1 MKNNICISHR
11 EDVDGISSAALIKI
25 AFDVN
30 TIVLLDYANM
40 IKTLRNM
47 VSNIY
52 DGTNRI
58 DQLFICDLGL
68 SKKNENEFVKIL
80 KEIIE
85 AKCKVTYIDHH
96 DLDKKILA
104 DLKRNGV
111 KLVHSTDECTSIH
124 IYNKYKRK
132 FSSYS
137 AFLAAAAALTDY
149 LERRPIA
156 SNLVSR
162 FDRQFLMLEAT
173 ALSYMISS
181 SQHDIDFLMKIVDD
195 LSQEKYPHDI
205 EGGFLRAERHAR
217 KVLTVVKS
225 IEDSIRLGKNLAY
238 VQINSEL
245 PSSMVV
251 NFVLGASGKPVA
263 LVYKTKEDINSCII
277 SIRGSNECKVHLG
290 RIVNSLSSTLS
301 GSGGGHEKACGAV
314 IPKEKFS
321 EFIKQ
326 LDKKSR

>member
-1 MKNNICISHR
+1 MSHR
-11 EDVDGISSAALIKI
+11 EDVDGVSSAALIKT

-30 TIVLLDYANM
+30 TIILVDYANM
-40 IKTLRNM
+40 IKTLRSM
-47 VSNIY
+47 VSNIQ
-52 DGTNRI
+52 DGINKV
-58 DQLFICDLGL
+58 DELFICDLGL
-68 SKKNENEFVKIL
+68 SKKNENEFVELL
-80 KEIIE
+80 KELIE

-96 DLDKKILA
+96 DLDKKILS
-104 DLKRNGV
+104 DLKKNGV
-111 KLVHSTDECTSIH
+111 KLVHSIH
-124 IYNKYKRK
+124 IYNKYKKR
-132 FSSYS
+132 FGPYS
-137 AFLAAAAALTDY
+137 AFIAAAAALTDY
-149 LERRPIA
+149 LEKKPIA

-181 SQHDIDFLMKIVDD
+181 SQHDSDFLMNIVDE
-195 LSQEKYPHDI
+195 LSKDKYPHDI
-205 EGGFLRAERHAR
+205 EGGFQRAERHAR
-217 KVLTVVKS
+217 KVLSVVKS
-225 IEDSIRLGKNLAY
+225 IEDSIVMGKNLAH

-263 LVYKTKEDINSCII
+263 LVYKTKEDIKSCII

-290 RIVNSLSSTLS
+290 RIVNNLSAALS

-314 IPKEKFS
+314 IPKDRFS

>member
-1 MKNNICISHR
+1 MKNKICISHK
-11 EDVDGISSAALIKI
+11 EDVDGISSAVLIKT
-25 AFDVN
+25 AFKVN
-30 TIVLLDYANM
+30 TVILVDYANM

-47 VSNIY
+47 VSSIFNSL
-52 DGTNRI
+52 TKI
-58 DQLFICDLGL
+58 DHLFICDLGL
-68 SKKNENEFVKIL
+68 SKKNENEFVQIV
-80 KEIIE
+80 KEMIE

-96 DLDKKILA
+96 DLDKKILLE
-104 DLKRNGV
+104 LKKIGV
-111 KLVHSTDECTSIH
+111 KLLHSTNECTSIH

-137 AFLAAAAALTDY
+137 AFIAAAAALTDY
-149 LERRPIA
+149 LETKPIA

-181 SQHDIDFLMKIVDD
+181 SQHDNDFLMTIVDD
-195 LSQEKYPHDI
+195 LSQKKYPHDI
-205 EGGFLRAERHAR
+205 EGGFLRAEKHAR
-217 KVLTVVKS
+217 KVLSVVKS
-225 IEDSIRLGKNLAY
+225 IENSIVLNKNLAY

-251 NFVLGASGKPVA
+251 NFVLGTSGKPVA
-263 LVYKTKEDINSCII
+263 LVYKTKEEINSCII
-277 SIRGSNECKVHLG
+277 SIRASNECKVHLG
-290 RIVNSLSSTLS
+290 RIVNSLSSALS

-314 IPKEKFS
+314 IPKDKFS
-321 EFIKQ
+321 EFIRQ

>member
-1 MKNNICISHR
+1 MKNKICISHR

-30 TIVLLDYANM
+30 TVVLLDYANM

-47 VSNIY
+47 VSNIL

-111 KLVHSTDECTSIH
+111 KLVHSTNECTSIH

-149 LERRPIA
+149 LETKPIA

-181 SQHDIDFLMKIVDD
+181 SQHDLDFLRKIVDD

-217 KVLTVVKS
+217 KVLSVVKS

>member
-1 MKNNICISHR
+1 MKNKICISHR

-30 TIVLLDYANM
+30 TVVLLDYANM

-47 VSNIY
+47 VSNIL

-149 LERRPIA
+149 LETRPIA

-181 SQHDIDFLMKIVDD
+181 SQHDLDFLRKIVDD

-217 KVLTVVKS
+217 KVLSVVKS

-326 LDKKSR
+326 LDRKSR